1 MSKNDDTL
9 WTATLKNMEF
19 ILDVEYSNTTKFDK
33 VKWQKVVKESDHKT
47 NDSRLR
53 ALPKRKCK
61 RLTGTEYGRQEILKD
76 RSMKKNKLIYC
87 QAERGQRIEFVSAK
101 KPGRKKFTYYR
112 QWNICELIKMVEICL
127 QNRPQFVFKKLSW

>member
-1 MSKNDDTL
+1 
-9 WTATLKNMEF
+9 MEF
-19 ILDVEYSNTTKFDK
+19 ILEVEYSNTTKFDK

-76 RSMKKNKLIYC
+76 RKYEEEQINLLSGGKRSKD
-87 QAERGQRIEFVSAK
+87 
-101 KPGRKKFTYYR
+101 
-112 QWNICELIKMVEICL
+112 WIC
-127 QNRPQFVFKKLSW
+127 